1 MCNMRK
7 DAAADRAAGKAV
19 LVEIRIACLVLLCL
33 AGFAAFCFFQN
44 KSRKA
49 EKMAKIRRT
58 WGERPEREYTA
69 AEFDAIGRYFERTG
83 RENDHI
89 DDITWNDLDMDTIFM
104 LLNHTWSCIGESYLY
119 SMLRTPVFSKEK
131 LEERERLIRYF
142 SEHGEERERMEYF
155 FAGIGKTGS
164 LSIFDYIYNLA
175 DYQEDSRAVHYFGI
189 GCFVA
194 SLVGMGVYPAIGV
207 VMLIGSIAYCWG
219 TYFSRRKKIE
229 PYVTSCKCLLQML
242 RAADELQK
250 VKMPAIQSYQENIL
264 SARKRFNKFK
274 RNTFFVVA
282 GAGMGMGGGGGVME
296 SLALYINFTFHIDL
310 LQFNTLVR
318 ELRKNID
325 AFEQMTDN
333 IGILESAIAVASFR
347 EMMGEW
353 CEPSLERTENVY
365 LRAEN
370 IYHPMIDEPVK
381 NSISVGKGVLVTGSN
396 ASGKSTFLKT
406 LGINALL
413 AQTIHTVLAD
423 SWEENFCQI
432 YSSMALRDDLMSQES
447 YYIVEIKSLKRILDH
462 MEDEVPLLCFVD
474 EVLRGTNTVERIA
487 ASAQILESMVRDNVM
502 CFAATHDI
510 ELTYMLEKD
519 YRNFHFQEEV
529 EDNDILFNYRLYEGR
544 ATSRNAI
551 RLLSI
556 MGYDGEI
563 IRAAEASAE
572 KFMKSGEW
580 SL

>member
-1 MCNMRK
+1 
-7 DAAADRAAGKAV
+7 
-19 LVEIRIACLVLLCL
+19 
-33 AGFAAFCFFQN
+33 
-44 KSRKA
+44 
-49 EKMAKIRRT
+49 
-58 WGERPEREYTA
+58 
-69 AEFDAIGRYFERTG
+69 
-83 RENDHI
+83 
-89 DDITWNDLDMDTIFM
+89 
-104 LLNHTWSCIGESYLY
+104 
-119 SMLRTPVFSKEK
+119 
-131 LEERERLIRYF
+131 
-142 SEHGEERERMEYF
+142 
-155 FAGIGKTGS
+155 
-164 LSIFDYIYNLA
+164 
-175 DYQEDSRAVHYFGI
+175 
-189 GCFVA
+189 
-194 SLVGMGVYPAIGV
+194 
-207 VMLIGSIAYCWG
+207 
-219 TYFSRRKKIE
+219 
-229 PYVTSCKCLLQML
+229 
-242 RAADELQK
+242 
-250 VKMPAIQSYQENIL
+250 
-264 SARKRFNKFK
+264 
-274 RNTFFVVA
+274 
-282 GAGMGMGGGGGVME
+282 MGMGGGGGIME

-333 IGILESAIAVASFR
+333 IGVLESAIAVASFR

-353 CEPSLERTENVY
+353 CEPSLERTDNVY

-381 NSISVGKGVLVTGSN
+381 NSISVEKGVLVTGSN

-551 RLLSI
+551 RLLGI

>member
-1 MCNMRK
+1 M
-7 DAAADRAAGKAV
+7 
-19 LVEIRIACLVLLCL
+19 EIKIVGLVLFCL
-33 AGFAAFCFFQN
+33 AAFAAFCIYHNRQ
-44 KSRKA
+44 RKA

-58 WGERPEREYTA
+58 WGTRPEREYTA

-83 RENDHI
+83 REGYYI

-119 SMLRTPVFSKEK
+119 SMLRKPSFSKEE
-131 LEERERLIRYF
+131 LRERERLISF
-142 SEHGEERERMEYF
+142 FAEHKDEREKMEYF
-155 FAGIGKTGS
+155 FAGIGKTGAFS
-164 LSIFDYIYNLA
+164 VFDYIYNLA
-175 DYQEDSRAVHYFGI
+175 DYQEDSRAVHFFGI
-189 GCFVA
+189 GFFLVA
-194 SLVGMGVYPAIGV
+194 IIGMAVYPAIGV
-207 VMLIGSIAYCWG
+207 ILLLGAVAFCWS

-229 PYVTSCKCLLQML
+229 PYVMSCKCLLEML

-250 VKMPAIQSYQENIL
+250 VKMPAIQEYQENIL
-264 SARKRFNKFK
+264 EARKKFNKFK
-274 RNTFFVVA
+274 RNTFFVIA
-282 GAGMGMGGGGGVME
+282 GAGMGMGGSGGIEDSIAM
-296 SLALYINFTFHIDL
+296 YINFTLHIDL
-310 LQFNTLVR
+310 LQFNTLVK
-318 ELRKNID
+318 ELRKNLD
-325 AFEQMTDN
+325 AFAVLTEN
-333 IGILESAIAVASFR
+333 IGRLESAIAIASFR

-353 CEPSLERTENVY
+353 CVPSLERTDHVY

-370 IYHPMIDEPVK
+370 TYHPMIDEPVK
-381 NSISVGKGVLVTGSN
+381 NSISVENGALITGSN

-413 AQTIHTVLAD
+413 AQTIHTALAD

-462 MEDEVPLLCFVD
+462 MEDDVPLLCFVD

-487 ASAQILESMVRDNVM
+487 ASAQILKSMVRRNVM

-529 EDNDILFNYRLYEGR
+529 EDNDVLFNYQLYEGR

-556 MGYDGEI
+556 IGYDGEI
-563 IRAAEASAE
+563 IQAAEASAE
-572 KFMKSGEW
+572 RFMESGEW

>member
-1 MCNMRK
+1 MEIKIACV
-7 DAAADRAAGKAV
+7 V
-19 LVEIRIACLVLLCL
+19 LVCL
-33 AGFAAFCFFQN
+33 AAFAAFCFYHNRQ
-44 KSRKA
+44 RKA

-58 WGERPEREYTA
+58 WGTRPDREYTA
-69 AEFDAIGRYFERTG
+69 AEFDAIGRYFERMG
-83 RENDHI
+83 REKRHI

-119 SMLRTPVFSKEK
+119 SMLRTPVFSKDE
-131 LEERERLIRYF
+131 LQERERLIRYF
-142 SEHGEERERMEYF
+142 TEHKEEREKMEYF
-155 FAGIGKTGS
+155 FAGIGKTRE
-164 LSIFDYIYNLA
+164 LSVFDYIYNLA
-175 DYQEDSRAVHYFGI
+175 DYQEDSRAVHYLGI
-189 GCFVA
+189 GFFLA
-194 SLVGMGVYPAIGV
+194 ALVGMGVYPAIGIM
-207 VMLIGSIAYCWG
+207 MLAGAIAFCWS

-242 RAADELQK
+242 KAADELQK
-250 VKMPAIQSYQENIL
+250 VKMPAIQNYQDNIL
-264 SARKRFNKFK
+264 AARKKFAKFK

-282 GAGMGMGGGGGVME
+282 GAGMGMGGGGGIEE

-325 AFEQMTDN
+325 AFGQLTEN

-347 EMMGEW
+347 EMMEEW
-353 CEPSLERTENVY
+353 CEPVMERTDHVY

-381 NSISVGKGVLVTGSN
+381 NSISVDSGVLVTGSN

-413 AQTIHTVLAD
+413 AQTVHTVLAD
-423 SWEENFCQI
+423 SWAGNFCQI

-462 MEDEVPLLCFVD
+462 MEDEAPILCFVD

-487 ASAQILESMVRDNVM
+487 ASAQILKSMVRKNVM

-529 EDNDILFNYRLYEGR
+529 AEDDVLFNYQLYEGR

-556 MGYDGEI
+556 MGYDEGI
-563 IRAAEASAE
+563 IGAAEASAE
-572 KFMKSGEW
+572 RFMESGEW